1 MKKHTI
7 TAIAI
12 TALALCAGASY
23 AEDIAES
30 VSTDNGG
37 TSAESTTGS
46 GVPTY
51 PTPVLARLAGLVRE
65 HELQRWL
72 AEQREARRMAAFYCS
87 SGPAIQ
93 AALRSFF
100 HVDVECPEATN

>member
-23 AEDIAES
+23 AEDVAES
-30 VSTDNGG
+30 VGADNGG
-37 TSAESTTGS
+37 TVETTAGS
-46 GVPTY
+46 GVEVQY
-51 PTPVLARLAGLVRE
+51 HPTPEEAALAGFLR
-65 HELQRWL
+65 
-72 AEQREARRMAAFYCS
+72 EQRILRWMREQRNSRSFYCS

-100 HVDVECPEATN
+100 GVNVECPEESN